1 MLVGRNTCSN
11 VSLAPVPYEDLRGF
25 INRTIQPEFSSGS
38 VLELKGVTSIDLSLF
53 RAILLT
59 LVTSVLR
66 KNLFSYFFIFLKNIF
81 NIL

>member
-59 LVTSVLR
+59 LVTLVLR
-66 KNLFSYFFIFLKNIF
+66 KKSLFLFFYYFKKHF
-81 NIL
+81 

>member
-25 INRTIQPEFSSGS
+25 INRTIQPELISGS

-59 LVTSVLR
+59 LVTLVLS
-66 KNLFSYFFIFLKNIF
+66 KISFLLFIIIFILHF
-81 NIL
+81 